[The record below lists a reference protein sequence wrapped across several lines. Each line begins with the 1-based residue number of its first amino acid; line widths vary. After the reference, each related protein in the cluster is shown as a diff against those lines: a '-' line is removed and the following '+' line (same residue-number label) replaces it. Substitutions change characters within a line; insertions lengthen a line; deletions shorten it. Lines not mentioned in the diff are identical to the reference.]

1 MNIFSTSAFSCRLF
15 RKADRRFSW
24 ALSVNRSHENFNL
37 ANPGLCGVHAKYYPR
52 IMRYRNVCYM
62 RSMKRCTNM
71 FRRYEHLNLP
81 KRTNWNT
88 KRTRFIAEI
97 TPMEAICSR
106 WKIRPFDSCDV
117 AFVIEKFNLSQNL
130 RPRVIILKTFSVN
143 ICGND
148 FIAMLGNGTV
158 GCLFLFEVDGSL
170 ENRYRYVFETIL
182 DEIVYFVIEIGHTSY
197 YVRN

>member
-1 MNIFSTSAFSCRLF
+1 
-15 RKADRRFSW
+15 
-24 ALSVNRSHENFNL
+24 
-37 ANPGLCGVHAKYYPR
+37 
-52 IMRYRNVCYM
+52 
-62 RSMKRCTNM
+62 
-71 FRRYEHLNLP
+71 
-81 KRTNWNT
+81 
-88 KRTRFIAEI
+88 
-97 TPMEAICSR
+97 MEAICSR